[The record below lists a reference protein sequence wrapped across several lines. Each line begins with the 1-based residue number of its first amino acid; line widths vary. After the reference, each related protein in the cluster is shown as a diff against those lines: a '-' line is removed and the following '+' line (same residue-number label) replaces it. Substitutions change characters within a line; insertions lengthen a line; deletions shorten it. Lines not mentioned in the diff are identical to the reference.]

1 MPFSPLKSR
10 FGRAHGSDRRRASRA
25 CLAGVLIF
33 AFAGLA
39 QPQPLAPA
47 PGEGPTSARL
57 PASAFQNQTAALPP
71 AISGTI
77 TWLPQG
83 PSPAY
88 GGQAENAAVSN
99 AVAGAVHV
107 VAPHPANANTLF
119 IGTVNGGVWRTLN
132 AQSASPSWTP
142 LTDLLGSLSIG
153 ALAFDPTD
161 AANNTLVAGVGRF
174 SSSGLQGGPRTGLQR
189 TVNGGNTWTE
199 INGGGVLTGKNIAG
213 VAARGNTLVVAVNEA
228 DVFAVANTGLFRSA
242 NGGATFTQISGGAG
256 TGLPSGVCN
265 DLTSDPVNQSVLYAP
280 LNFSTANGIYK
291 SSDTGA
297 TWTRVSSPAMDAL
310 IVAFTTSNIEIAVGR
325 NNNVFVGIINVG
337 QLAGLFFSPD
347 GGTTWTLMD
356 LPQTNEAG
364 GSVGINPKP
373 KGNGDPGGQG
383 SIHFSLAADPTNPTI
398 VYAGGDR
405 QSAGFQDF
413 FGFPNAIGA
422 MTYSG
427 RLFRGDA
434 SQPTG
439 TQWVHLTHSR
449 ILGAAGGG
457 TASSSAPHADSRDMA
472 FDAAGNLIEGDD
484 GGVWKRTNARTNTGD
499 WFSLNGSG
507 LQITEAHNV
516 AYDANSRVVMSGNQ
530 DTGTTRQLAPGG
542 QAWLAMHNGDG
553 GDVAVET
560 RSRPGFSV
568 TYTSFQNIIGFRRT
582 VFDAGNNPVQVDFP
596 ALNVTN
602 GISLRQ
608 TPNFVT
614 PAQINTVDP
623 LRLVF
628 IGRLAVYESFDQGET
643 LRVVGTNVFTNNT
656 PTPLAYGG
664 RRNGAANPDVLYVAE
679 GSVVLLRTNNSLTLN
694 PTASPFPGGT
704 VTAIAL
710 DSADFMN
717 AYVSD
722 DVSVYRTANGG
733 ATWNNLTGN
742 LTGVGRI
749 WCLRFLPG
757 FGVNGV
763 LVGTDVGV
771 FLSRTDQPG
780 VWRRVSSTFPNAMVW
795 DTDYDAVA
803 DTLVVS
809 TMGRGVW
816 LLPDAAL
823 QLLGDNL
830 PPRITAEPRDVTVNP
845 GATATFSLSAISAAP
860 LTYQWRFNGF
870 NISGQTNSTL
880 ILANVQ
886 PALAGGYTVRVV
898 NSNGFALSASATLGV
913 NSGPGIVVQPENI
926 SASAGDAVTFSVT
939 ASGTAPLTYRWL
951 LNGSNVTGAISSTL
965 FLPSAQIV
973 DAGSY
978 SVVVTNSLGSVT
990 SSIAVLTVDS
1000 PPFVVSQPSSRIVT
1014 SGTQV
1019 SFSVSVLGNT
1029 PFTYQWGFNGTD
1041 LPGATGAAFSIPSA
1055 AESHA
1060 GLYSVTVANPLGQR
1074 GSTSALLT
1082 VLPLSVTVPWAAT
1095 AGGPGSDI
1103 GHAIALD
1110 PAGNA
1115 FVTGTFNGT
1124 ATFGATTLT
1133 SAGLSD
1139 IFVAKYD
1146 PNGQLLWARRAGGA
1160 GYDNGA
1166 GIAVDAAGNCHITGS
1181 FEGVATFGTAT
1192 LINSSPASYS
1202 DVFVAKYDSA
1212 GNLVWARG
1220 TGTDFSADTGTA
1232 IAVDSLGN
1240 VLITGR
1246 SVQDTF
1252 GVAALNNLGRIFVA
1266 KYDSAGNPV
1275 WARKSGSFSGGTYD
1289 TGTGIG
1295 ADAAGNVY
1303 VTGTFL
1309 SPVADFGGVLL
1320 TNLGFGDSFLSKY
1333 DPAGTLQWVRQ
1344 AGGAGDDRP
1353 NGLAVDAAGNAHLVG
1368 EFSGTAAF
1376 GVANLVS
1383 AGGASDIFIA
1393 KFNASGAALW
1403 ARAAGGQ
1410 SADAARGVAVDPA
1423 GNVHV
1428 TGYFGGAA
1436 SFGAINLSG
1445 IVGTYDAFV
1454 TRLDANGNFT
1464 FAQQA
1469 GGTDLNGDFGL
1480 GIAADAAGNAILTGY
1495 FTGTS
1500 TLGNATP
1507 TSAGGED
1514 LFVMRFNSFISSGA
1528 TPTLAF
1534 SVSGGRLVTSWPV
1547 SASAFILQTATN
1559 LGLQNWVDATN
1570 TLAIVGNNFV
1580 TTNTLGSGP
1589 FFLRLRKP

>member
-1 MPFSPLKSR
+1 MPFSLLKFR
-10 FGRAHGSDRRRASRA
+10 FGRTSCSGRTRGGGRW
-25 CLAGVLIF
+25 LAGVLIF
-33 AFAGLA
+33 VFAGLA
-39 QPQPLAPA
+39 HSQPLAPA

-57 PASAFQNQTAALPP
+57 PALAAQNQTAALPP
-71 AISGTI
+71 AISSSI

-88 GGQAENAAVSN
+88 GGQAENAAISN

-132 AQSASPSWTP
+132 AQSSSPLWTP
-142 LTDLLGSLSIG
+142 LTDQLGSLSIG

-161 AANNTLVAGVGRF
+161 ATHNTLVAGVGRF
-174 SSSGLQGGPRTGLQR
+174 SSFAQEGGPRTGLQR

-213 VAARGNTLVVAVNEA
+213 VAARGSTLVVAVNEA
-228 DVFAVANTGLFRSA
+228 DVFAIANTGIFRSV
-242 NGGATFTQISGGAG
+242 NGGTTFTQISGGVG

-265 DLTSDPVNQSVLYAP
+265 DLASDPVNQSVLYAP

-291 SSDTGA
+291 SSNSGA
-297 TWTRVSSPAMDAL
+297 TWTLVSSAAMDAL
-310 IVAFTTSNIEIAVGR
+310 ITAGNTSNIEIAVGW
-325 NNNVFVGIINVG
+325 NNNVFVGIINRG

-356 LPQTNEAG
+356 LPATNEAG

-373 KGNGDPGGQG
+373 KGNGSPGGQG
-383 SIHFSLAADPTNPTI
+383 SIHFSIAADPTIPTI

-405 QSAGFQDF
+405 QSAGFRDL

-422 MTYSG
+422 TDFSG

-434 SQPTG
+434 AQPTG

-449 ILGAAGGG
+449 NLGAAGGG

-553 GDVAVET
+553 GDVAVEN

-568 TYTSFQNIIGFRRT
+568 VYSSFQNLGNFRRT
-582 VFDAGNNPVQVDFP
+582 VFDAANNAVQVDFP

-602 GISLRQ
+602 GFGFFS
-608 TPNFVT
+608 PNFVN
-614 PAQINTVDP
+614 PAQVNTVDP

-628 IGRLAVYESFDQGET
+628 ISGFGVFESLDQGEN
-643 LRVVGTNVFTNNT
+643 LREVGSGIFGNNT

-679 GSVVLLRTNNSLTLN
+679 GRVVLLRTNNSLTLN

-710 DSADFMN
+710 DSADFLN

-749 WCLRFLPG
+749 WCLRYMVG
-757 FGVNGV
+757 FGVNGI

-780 VWRRVSSTFPNAMVW
+780 VWRRVSSTFPNTMVW

-803 DTLVVS
+803 DALVVS

-870 NISGQTNSTL
+870 NIPGQTNTTL
-880 ILANVQ
+880 VVTNVQ
-886 PALAGGYTVRVV
+886 PALAGGYAVRVV
-898 NSNGFALSASATLGV
+898 NSNGFALSATATLGV
-913 NSGPGIVVQPENI
+913 NSGPAIVVQPENI
-926 SASAGDAVTFSVT
+926 AITAGDAVTFSVT
-939 ASGTAPLTYRWL
+939 ASGTAPLTYLWR
-951 LNGSNVTGAISSTL
+951 LNGTNIVGAISSTL
-965 FLPSAQIV
+965 FLPSAQII
-973 DAGSY
+973 DAGNY
-978 SVVVTNSLGSVT
+978 TVVVTNSLGSVT
-990 SSIAVLTVDS
+990 SSVAVLTVDS
-1000 PPFVVSQPSSRIVT
+1000 SPFVVSQPGSRIVT
-1014 SGTQV
+1014 AGTQV

-1029 PFTYQWGFNGTD
+1029 PFTYQWRFNGTN
-1041 LPGATGAAFSIPSA
+1041 LPGATSPTFTIPSA

-1074 GSTSALLT
+1074 ASTSALLT

-1095 AGGPGSDI
+1095 AGGFGSDI
-1103 GHAIALD
+1103 GYGIALD
-1110 PAGNA
+1110 PAGNSL
-1115 FVTGTFNGT
+1115 VTGTFNGT

-1133 SAGLSD
+1133 SAGQSD
-1139 IFVAKYD
+1139 VFVAKYD
-1146 PNGQLLWARRAGGA
+1146 PNGLLLWARRAGGA
-1160 GYDNGA
+1160 GFDGGA
-1166 GIAVDAAGNCHITGS
+1166 GIAVDASGSAYIIGS
-1181 FEGVATFGTAT
+1181 FEGVATFGAT
-1192 LINSSPASYS
+1192 SLINSSAVSYT
-1202 DVFVAKYDSA
+1202 DLFVAKYDPA
-1212 GNLVWARG
+1212 GNLVWVRG
-1220 TGTDFSADTGTA
+1220 TGTDFAADTGTA
-1232 IAVDSLGN
+1232 IAVDSVGN

-1252 GVAALNNLGRIFVA
+1252 GAAALNNIGRIFVA
-1266 KYDSAGNPV
+1266 KYDPAGNPI
-1275 WARKSGSFSGGTYD
+1275 WARKAGSFSGGNFD

-1320 TNLGFGDSFLSKY
+1320 TNLGSGDIFLSKY

-1344 AGGAGDDRP
+1344 AGGSGDDRP
-1353 NGLAVDAAGNAHLVG
+1353 NGIAVDAAGNAHIVG
-1368 EFSGTAAF
+1368 EFSGTAGF
-1376 GVANLVS
+1376 GVTNLAS
-1383 AGGASDIFIA
+1383 AGGAADVFIA
-1393 KFNASGAALW
+1393 KFNPSGTAIW
-1403 ARAAGGQ
+1403 AQAAGGQ

-1436 SFGAINLSG
+1436 SFGAIRLSG

-1454 TRLDANGNFT
+1454 TRLDGNGNFT

-1514 LFVMRFNSFISSGA
+1514 LFVMRFNSFISSGV
-1528 TPTLAF
+1528 TPTLTF
-1534 SVSGGRLVTSWPV
+1534 SVSAGRLVVSWPV
-1547 SASAFILQTATN
+1547 SASAFILQTATS
-1559 LGLQNWVDATN
+1559 LSLQNWVDATN
-1570 TLAIVGNNFV
+1570 TLSIVGNNFV

-1589 FFLRLRKP
+1589 SFLRLRRP